1 MIRFAIPALAAATF
15 ASAAQA
21 AEVQIQAQGPVV
33 ELTVSE
39 VVDAKP
45 DIVDLSA
52 GVTSQARTAV
62 EAMRINAREMTAVI
76 EGHAQ
81 RGVAGLL
88 SCSIDKT
95 IVRTELGAQS
105 DGEGQKLALAEAP
118 LPSDQHVFKHF
129 RPPRVS

>member
-1 MIRFAIPALAAATF
+1 MSIRRIIVYCLLLLAL
-15 ASAAQA
+15 
-21 AEVQIQAQGPVV
+21 V
-33 ELTVSE
+33 
-39 VVDAKP
+39 
-45 DIVDLSA
+45 SA
-52 GVTSQARTAV
+52 GPFGASLSGRDANTSPIKVATSDA
-62 EAMRINAREMTAVI
+62 AMTAKTRGVR
-76 EGHAQ
+76 HCQ